1 MPGLFQGL
9 EIGKRALLSHQ
20 FTLQTIGHNIANVN
34 TPGYTRQRVNISA
47 TPPEVSTLGSIG
59 TGVSAD
65 NIRQIKDLFLGDQ
78 YREAAKSHG
87 EWAYKQKTLS
97 QIESIFNEPQDQ
109 SLNSL
114 LNQFWDSW
122 SQLSTNSDSA
132 SNRKLVLTN
141 AQQLVNGINTLSR
154 KLHSLRQAIDRD
166 MVTMVEDI
174 NRITSQI
181 AQINSKIQ
189 VSEVGGERANDLRD
203 ARDLLTDELSKL
215 IDVRTVE
222 KANGGTM
229 VTMGSMIL
237 VDGDHQMP
245 IVAEPRNDDG
255 QPVHDIAWKNTSV
268 ILDNR
273 HGQLAGLMRS
283 RDEVLPQYIEQL
295 DTIAR
300 TLVRQVN
307 NLHQSGYDQKGNP
320 GHAFFDPNFTD
331 SLTIRLSA
339 MVRNDASRVV
349 AATTVDGNNEIALA
363 VSDLRNNK
371 IMNNGTLTINDFYS
385 SLVGTLGVEAQEAE
399 SFTENFEL
407 LIQQV
412 ENRRQAVQGVSLDE
426 EMASMVKFQHA
437 YDAAARVITTM
448 DQALDTVINGMGVVG
463 R

>member
-20 FTLQTIGHNIANVN
+20 YTLQTIGHNIANVN
-34 TPGYTRQRVNISA
+34 TPGYTRQRVTISA

-65 NIRQIKDLFLGDQ
+65 DIRQIKDLFLGDQ

-87 EWAYKQKTLS
+87 QWTYKQKTLS
-97 QIESIFNEPQDQ
+97 QIESVFNEPQDQ
-109 SLNSL
+109 SLNAL

-132 SNRKLVLTN
+132 SNRKLVVTN
-141 AQQLVNGINTLSR
+141 AQQLVNGVNTLAQ
-154 KLHSLRQAIDRD
+154 KLHALRASIDRD
-166 MVTMVEDI
+166 MTTMIDDI
-174 NRITSQI
+174 NRLTSEI
-181 AQINSKIQ
+181 AQINAKIQ
-189 VSEVGGERANDLRD
+189 VSEVGGQKANDLRD
-203 ARDLLTDELSKL
+203 ARDLLTDELAKL

-222 KANGGTM
+222 KENGGTL

-237 VDGDHQMP
+237 VDGDSQMP
-245 IVAEPRNDDG
+245 IVAKPRNDEG

-268 ILDNR
+268 ILQNR
-273 HGQLAGLMRS
+273 SGQLSGLMEA
-283 RDEVLPQYIEQL
+283 RDKIIPQYIDQL
-295 DTIAR
+295 DEIAR

-307 NLHQSGYDQKGNP
+307 NLHQSGYDQKGNA
-320 GHAFFDPNFTD
+320 GMAFFDPNFT
-331 SLTIRLSA
+331 SALTLRLTS
-339 MVRNDASRVV
+339 VVTNDASRVV
-349 AATTVDGNNEIALA
+349 AASAPEGNNEIALS

-399 SFTENFEL
+399 SFTENYEL

-412 ENRRQAVQGVSLDE
+412 ESRRQAVQGVSLDE